1 MNTGNL
7 GQLCMAV
14 LMADGEDTVVLCKHT
29 CMASR
34 LLAGVSATVAAR
46 ESPEAYEASASFVE
60 AKAPH

>member
-1 MNTGNL
+1 
-7 GQLCMAV
+7 MAV